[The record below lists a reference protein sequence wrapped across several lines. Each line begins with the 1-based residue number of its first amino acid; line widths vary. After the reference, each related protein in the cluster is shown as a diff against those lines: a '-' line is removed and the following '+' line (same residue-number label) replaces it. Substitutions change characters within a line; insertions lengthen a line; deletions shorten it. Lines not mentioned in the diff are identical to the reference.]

1 MKTIKSIKNFTY
13 LDLKE
18 LLNSIPDEELV
29 GHLVQVAY
37 LGGDAYGS
45 AEVYPPR
52 DQLFTWCSE
61 QAMREIYLRAFELP
75 IVNADAKCVMTAFN
89 RIGTIA
95 VANSVDFAQK
105 WLRAEIGMPGI
116 VETDCAGDMT
126 DGAHGEAYVSRIVNV
141 YTGATDLNEYN
152 YAADAPDY
160 TGSEYTY
167 ASFAP
172 KSAGGTGEYGNLGQ
186 AMREASKRILYA
198 TLNSNAICGYSSTS
212 RVVRIT
218 PPWQYAATAVEAV
231 CAALFVASIAWVVLD
246 ALKEKKKAAK

>member
-1 MKTIKSIKNFTY
+1 MLTGLIGAPQTAATESMGVHCFVKHCA
-13 LDLKE
+13 
-18 LLNSIPDEELV
+18 LNESET
-29 GHLVQVAY
+29 GRHGVQ
-37 LGGDAYGS
+37 
-45 AEVYPPR
+45 
-52 DQLFTWCSE
+52 TWITE
-61 QAMREIYLRAFELP
+61 QAFRENYLRAFELVF
-75 IVNADAKCVMTAFN
+75 IDGGAFNVMTAFN

-95 VANSVDFAQK
+95 VANSVDFSQK

-141 YTGATDLNEYN
+141 YTGASDLNEYN

-172 KSAGGTGEYGNLGQ
+172 KSAGGTGEYGKLGQ

-198 TLNSNAICGYSSTS
+198 TLNSNAICGYSSNV

-218 PPWQYAATAVEAV
+218 PPWQYAATAVEVV
-231 CAALFVASIAWVVLD
+231 CGVLFAASIAWVILD
-246 ALKEKKKAAK
+246 AMKEKKKVK